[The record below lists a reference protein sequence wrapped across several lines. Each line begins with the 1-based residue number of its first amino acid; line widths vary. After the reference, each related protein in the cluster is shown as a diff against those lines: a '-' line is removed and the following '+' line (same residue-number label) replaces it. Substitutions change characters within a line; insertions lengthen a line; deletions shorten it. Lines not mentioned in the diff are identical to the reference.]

1 MNTSRSYLK
10 KRDRTA
16 DKNTCLG
23 CMTAGA
29 FSWIPGQMTD
39 CMRYGGTIM
48 NANVNYIGMVNLLLA
63 LQNAGIIS
71 EMEARKIAAR
81 LRVETGADVI
91 YSPQ

>member
-1 MNTSRSYLK
+1 
-10 KRDRTA
+10 
-16 DKNTCLG
+16 
-23 CMTAGA
+23 
-29 FSWIPGQMTD
+29 MTD
-39 CMRYGGTIM
+39 CMRYGGTNM
-48 NANVNYIGMVNLLLA
+48 NVNVNYIGMVNLLLA

>member
-1 MNTSRSYLK
+1 
-10 KRDRTA
+10 
-16 DKNTCLG
+16 
-23 CMTAGA
+23 
-29 FSWIPGQMTD
+29 MTD